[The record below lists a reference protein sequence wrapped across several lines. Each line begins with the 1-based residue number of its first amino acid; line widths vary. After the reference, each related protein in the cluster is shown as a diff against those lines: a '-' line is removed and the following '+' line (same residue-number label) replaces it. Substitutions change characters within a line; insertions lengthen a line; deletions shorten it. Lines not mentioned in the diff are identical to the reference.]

1 MDEQIKKLVRIL
13 QIQYW
18 LFISLAIAYCAVYE
32 IGWIEEGIYAG
43 DVRLQYIWETIVILT
58 TVILVPLS
66 LKLFNIIMTKKVVK
80 SSLQVAMRLYKRWN
94 EIRLLMLAIVTF
106 LNIYVYYTTLDNIG
120 GLCALIGVTAS
131 IFCLPSEK
139 KLKEELNITNTIEE

>member
-43 DVRLQYIWETIVILT
+43 DVRLQYIWETIAILT

>member
-43 DVRLQYIWETIVILT
+43 DVRLQYIWETIAILT

-106 LNIYVYYTTLDNIG
+106 LNIYVYYTTLDSIG
-120 GLCALIGVTAS
+120 GLCALIGVTAP

>member
-43 DVRLQYIWETIVILT
+43 DVRLQYICETIAILT

>member
-43 DVRLQYIWETIVILT
+43 DVRLQYIWETIAILT

-80 SSLQVAMRLYKRWN
+80 SSLQVAMCLYKRWN

>member
-1 MDEQIKKLVRIL
+1 
-13 QIQYW
+13 
-18 LFISLAIAYCAVYE
+18 
-32 IGWIEEGIYAG
+32 
-43 DVRLQYIWETIVILT
+43 
-58 TVILVPLS
+58 
-66 LKLFNIIMTKKVVK
+66 MTKKIVK

>member
-1 MDEQIKKLVRIL
+1 
-13 QIQYW
+13 
-18 LFISLAIAYCAVYE
+18 
-32 IGWIEEGIYAG
+32 
-43 DVRLQYIWETIVILT
+43 
-58 TVILVPLS
+58 
-66 LKLFNIIMTKKVVK
+66 
-80 SSLQVAMRLYKRWN
+80 
-94 EIRLLMLAIVTF
+94 MLAIVTF

>member
-43 DVRLQYIWETIVILT
+43 DVRLQYIWETIAILT

-66 LKLFNIIMTKKVVK
+66 LKLFNIVMTKKIVK

>member
-32 IGWIEEGIYAG
+32 IGWIQEGIYAG
-43 DVRLQYIWETIVILT
+43 DVRLQYIWETIAILT

>member
-18 LFISLAIAYCAVYE
+18 LFISLAIAYCAGCE

-43 DVRLQYIWETIVILT
+43 DVRLQYIWETIAILT

-80 SSLQVAMRLYKRWN
+80 SSLPVAMRLYKRWN
-94 EIRLLMLAIVTF
+94 
-106 LNIYVYYTTLDNIG
+106 
-120 GLCALIGVTAS
+120 
-131 IFCLPSEK
+131 
-139 KLKEELNITNTIEE
+139 

>member
-43 DVRLQYIWETIVILT
+43 DVRLQYIWETIAILT

-66 LKLFNIIMTKKVVK
+66 LKLFNIVMTKKIVK
-80 SSLQVAMRLYKRWN
+80 SSLQVARRLYKRWN

>member
-1 MDEQIKKLVRIL
+1 M
-13 QIQYW
+13 
-18 LFISLAIAYCAVYE
+18 YE

-43 DVRLQYIWETIVILT
+43 DVRLQYIWETIAILT

>member
-18 LFISLAIAYCAVYE
+18 LFISLAVAYCAVYE

-43 DVRLQYIWETIVILT
+43 DVRLQYIWETIAILT

-66 LKLFNIIMTKKVVK
+66 LKLFNIVMTKKVVK
-80 SSLQVAMRLYKRWN
+80 SSLQIAMRLYKRWN

>member
-43 DVRLQYIWETIVILT
+43 DVRLQYIWETIAILT

-66 LKLFNIIMTKKVVK
+66 LKLFNIVMTKKVVK

>member
-1 MDEQIKKLVRIL
+1 MDQQIKKLVRIL

-43 DVRLQYIWETIVILT
+43 DVRLQYIWETIAILT

-66 LKLFNIIMTKKVVK
+66 LKLFNIVMTKKVVK

>member
-18 LFISLAIAYCAVYE
+18 LFISLAVAYCVVYE

-43 DVRLQYIWETIVILT
+43 DVRLQYIWETIAILT

-94 EIRLLMLAIVTF
+94 EIRLLILAIVTF

>member
-18 LFISLAIAYCAVYE
+18 LFISLAIAYCAVHE

-43 DVRLQYIWETIVILT
+43 DVRLQYIWETIAILT

>member
-43 DVRLQYIWETIVILT
+43 DVRLQYIWETIAILT

-66 LKLFNIIMTKKVVK
+66 LKLFNIVMTKKIVK

-120 GLCALIGVTAS
+120 GLCALIGVMAS